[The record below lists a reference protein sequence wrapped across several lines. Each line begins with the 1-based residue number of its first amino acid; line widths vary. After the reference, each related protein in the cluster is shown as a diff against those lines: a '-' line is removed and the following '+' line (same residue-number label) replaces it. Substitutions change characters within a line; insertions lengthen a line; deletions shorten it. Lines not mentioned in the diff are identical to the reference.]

1 MKEAHSG
8 KIINILSSYVLN
20 LPPEKIAPYITAKYA
35 LLGLSKALAVELIKY
50 GITVNMISP
59 GLMATDL
66 SHYLPRKYLE
76 VYSAKHPM
84 GRMTTT
90 DDTADVLE
98 FLISDRANFL
108 NGINIPV
115 NGRGEI
121 LMPQTF
127 NIALL
132 SNCTTEYIAMAM
144 KEDFANYKL
153 KAQILNMPYNQYNAE
168 ISIPTVVYINLILK
182 LSFSF

>member
-1 MKEAHSG
+1 
-8 KIINILSSYVLN
+8 
-20 LPPEKIAPYITAKYA
+20 
-35 LLGLSKALAVELIKY
+35 
-50 GITVNMISP
+50 MISP

-115 NGRGEI
+115 NGGER
-121 LMPQTF
+121 F
-127 NIALL
+127 
-132 SNCTTEYIAMAM
+132 
-144 KEDFANYKL
+144 
-153 KAQILNMPYNQYNAE
+153 
-168 ISIPTVVYINLILK
+168 
-182 LSFSF
+182 